1 MNSHTLI
8 LTPWMS
14 AHRIVPW
21 ETAVCLIYM
30 GKAEVLEEYDEVVR
44 SPSTEMRIPCVVR
57 LKKAVSAIKKGVK
70 FSRVNVMTRDGFRCQ
85 YCGTKKPMSQLNYD
99 HVIPR
104 SQGGRTV
111 WENVVTSCAGPN
123 GCNSKK
129 GGRTPAQA
137 GMTLLRQPTRP
148 KTLPMTPL
156 SLGRLQ
162 VHPQWIP
169 YIQERWLAQI

>member
-8 LTPWMS
+8 LTPWMT

-21 ETAVCLIYM
+21 ETAVCLVYT
-30 GKAEVLEEYDEVVR
+30 GKVEVLEEYDEVIR
-44 SPSTEMRIPCVVR
+44 SPSIEMQIPCIAR

-85 YCGTKKPMSQLNYD
+85 YCGDKKPMSKLNYD

-111 WENVVTSCAGPN
+111 WENVVTSCYP
-123 GCNSKK
+123 CNDKK
-129 GGRTPAQA
+129 AGRTPAQA
-137 GMTLLRQPTRP
+137 GMKLLKLPVRP
-148 KTLPMTPL
+148 KTLPLTGPTL
-156 SLGRLQ
+156 HYPDAPEVWAYYLGQR
-162 VHPQWIP
+162 I
-169 YIQERWLAQI
+169 AATG